1 MENFKNEKKSIRPLL
16 IIEIILLII
25 ISFVML
31 WLKNIIIGFYYFVL
45 IFTLIS
51 WLILFVLTINMYN
64 KQDR

>member
-51 WLILFVLTINMYN
+51 WLILFVLTINLYN

>member
-51 WLILFVLTINMYN
+51 WLILFVLTINLYN
-64 KQDR
+64 KRDR